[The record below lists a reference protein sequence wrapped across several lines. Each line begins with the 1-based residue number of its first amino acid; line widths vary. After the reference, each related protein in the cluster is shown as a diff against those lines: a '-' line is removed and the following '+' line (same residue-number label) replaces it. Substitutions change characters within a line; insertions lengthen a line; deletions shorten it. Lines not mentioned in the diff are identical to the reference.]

1 MRDAV
6 AAVLVH
12 EEDVFVIRRQDY
24 LRAFPGYYAF
34 PGGKVDDEDADH
46 HFSHQLVS
54 GFRPERIRAL
64 IRELEEELDYDLQ
77 RAIEQ
82 GEVKSIELM
91 GVAITPP
98 FERVRFHAHYYKIE
112 LNSKPAFTPHS
123 DEIAWSDWLHRETLL
138 EHYRTGQ
145 ALMVVPVMQTAHAFV
160 KDMATRRIDPL
171 NLVYDEDRELAYL
184 EMICGLGYIPVPSNT
199 LPPAEYT
206 YALVLGDE
214 GEPRYL
220 VDPAPESDE
229 VMEKLFNTLERY
241 PVDGILITHHHRD
254 HHERAPEIA
263 RRLGLPVRCSRNTES
278 NLLRTHGPDYLE
290 GLSLE
295 YVEEGTRLTRWLG
308 REVHC
313 YELPGHDNGMIGL
326 APEDMAWFFVADL
339 VQPLATVV
347 IPEPEGDMQAYF
359 DTLQRIIDLR
369 PKAIVS
375 SHGIPIG
382 GTHLLEQTLEHRR
395 EREAQ
400 ISTLLEEGDDL
411 DQIVG
416 KLYRGIPDKLV
427 PLARQN
433 VRQHLRKLGRD
444 IPTP

>member
-34 PGGKVDDEDADH
+34 PGGKVDDEDSGY
-46 HFSHQLVS
+46 HFSHDLIAD
-54 GFRPERIRAL
+54 FKPERIHAL

-77 RAIEQ
+77 RAIER
-82 GEVKSIELM
+82 GEVQSIELI
-91 GVAITPP
+91 GVAITPS
-98 FERVRFHAHYYKIE
+98 FERVRFHAHYYKIV
-112 LNSKPAFTPHS
+112 LNSKPEFTPDS

-138 EHYRTGQ
+138 QHYRSGE
-145 ALMVVPVMQTAHAFV
+145 ALMVVPVMRTAHAFV
-160 KDMATRRIDPL
+160 TDMATRRIEPF
-171 NLVYDEDRELAYL
+171 NLDYDESRELAYL

-206 YALVLGDE
+206 YALIVGDG

-220 VDPAPESDE
+220 VDPAPESDA
-229 VMEKLFNTLERY
+229 VMHKLLNTLQRY
-241 PVDGILITHHHRD
+241 PVDGILITHHHHD

-263 RRLGLPVRCSRNTES
+263 RRLGLPILCSRNTER
-278 NLLRTHGPDYLE
+278 NLLRTNGADYLDQ
-290 GLSLE
+290 LSLQH
-295 YVEEGTRLTRWLG
+295 VEEGTRLTRWLG

-313 YELPGHDNGMIGL
+313 YELPGHDDGMIGL

-347 IPEPEGDMQAYF
+347 IPEPEGNMQDYF
-359 DTLQRIIDLR
+359 DTLQRIIDMR
-369 PKAIVS
+369 PKVIVS

-400 ISTLLEEGDDL
+400 ILTLLQEGDDL
-411 DQIVG
+411 DQIVR

-427 PLARQN
+427 PLAQQN
-433 VRQHLRKLGRD
+433 VRQHLRKLGREV
-444 IPTP
+444 PSS

>member
-34 PGGKVDDEDADH
+34 PGGKVDEEDAEH
-46 HFSHQLVS
+46 RFSHELIE

-64 IRELEEELDYDLQ
+64 IRELEEELDYDLLQ
-77 RAIEQ
+77 AIEQ
-82 GEVKSIELM
+82 GEVQSIELI
-91 GVAITPP
+91 GVAITPV
-98 FERVRFHAHYYKIE
+98 FERVRFHAHYYKIV
-112 LNSKPAFTPHS
+112 LNNKPEFTPHS

-138 EHYRTGQ
+138 QHYRSGE
-145 ALMVVPVMQTAHAFV
+145 ALMVVPVMRTAHAFFE
-160 KDMATRRIDPL
+160 DMATGPIEPF
-171 NLVYDEDRELAYL
+171 NLDYDESRELAYL

-214 GEPRYL
+214 GQPRYI
-220 VDPAPESDE
+220 VDPAPESDA
-229 VMEKLFNTLERY
+229 VMQKLLNTLERH

-254 HHERAPEIA
+254 HHERAPQIA
-263 RRLGLPVRCSRNTES
+263 RRLGLPIYCSRNTER
-278 NLLRTHGPDYLE
+278 NLLRVHGEVYLE
-290 GLSLE
+290 GLSLV
-295 YVEEGTRLTRWLG
+295 YVEEGTCLTHWLG
-308 REVHC
+308 RRVHC
-313 YELPGHDNGMIGL
+313 YELPGHDDGMIGL

-347 IPEPEGDMQAYF
+347 IPEPEGNMQDYF
-359 DTLQRIIDLR
+359 DTLQRIIDMQPR
-369 PKAIVS
+369 AIVS

-382 GTHLLEQTLEHRR
+382 GTHLLEQTLQHRR
-395 EREAQ
+395 KREAQ
-400 ISTLLEEGDDL
+400 IATLLEEGDDL

-416 KLYRGIPDKLV
+416 KIYREIPNKLI

-433 VRQHLRKLGRD
+433 VRQHLRKLGREV
-444 IPTP
+444 PLP